1 LLLEGGDKRAQNH
14 PKGPSRFD
22 EYIIGMKLRLI
33 DVPTHGLTYRYKS
46 RKYGTIVGH
55 HVSVGRRSF
64 VVVAGIVVG
73 KEYQLRGSRKGVMAV
88 KVKLLSDSER
98 VKLKRVL
105 RRNFGGPLE
114 FW

>member
-1 LLLEGGDKRAQNH
+1 MPRTIPKRPQV
-14 PKGPSRFD
+14 RFD
-22 EYIIGMKLRLI
+22 EYIIRDEVTSDWI
-33 DVPTHGLTYRYKS
+33 DVPETHGLTYRYKS

-73 KEYQLRGSRKGVMAV
+73 KEYQLRGSSKGVMAV